1 MTRISSGTN
10 TPWLAGCL
18 LAFGGLSAPTHAGSF
33 DEALAGGTANVDMR
47 LRYENVDDSTHKD
60 AQAATLRTRLGYR
73 TGDYQGIFVF
83 GEFEDVRTVLGL
95 NHYAPVKSGYAV
107 IADPSVTQ
115 VNQAFLGYQ
124 GFYQTT
130 AKLGRQRLILDNARF
145 VGNVGWRQNEQTFD
159 AVSLSNR
166 LFPQTTVTYA
176 FLDKVNGILEKF
188 DADVTDHLLNIT
200 YSGFKSVKITT
211 YGYLLKDD
219 HSKANNN
226 TYGLRLSG
234 AHRLDQKKKLLYTAE
249 FASQK
254 TDDNDALYTFLEGG
268 MQYGGA
274 KFKLGYERLGSDN
287 GGYGLQTPLATKH
300 AFNGWADEFLATPVK
315 GLQDVMVSVGGT
327 VAGAKLLAVYHDFSA
342 DQGSKDYGTEV
353 DLLAARKF
361 AKRYLLGIKYAG
373 YRADSWKTDTD
384 KLWFWGQ
391 LKI

>member
-1 MTRISSGTN
+1 LIGAALLVSPAYAGT
-10 TPWLAGCL
+10 LE
-18 LAFGGLSAPTHAGSF
+18 
-33 DEALAGGTANVDMR
+33 EALTGGKANVNMR
-47 LRYENVDDSTHKD
+47 LRYEAVDDSTNKD

-73 TGDYQGIFVF
+73 SGDYKDIFIF

-95 NHYAPVKSGYAV
+95 NHYAPEKSGYAL

-124 GFYQTT
+124 GLYQTT

-159 AVSLSNR
+159 AVSLTNH
-166 LFPQTTVTYA
+166 LLPQTTVTYA
-176 FLDKVNGILEKF
+176 FLNKVNGILEKF
-188 DADVTDHLLNIT
+188 DADVTDHLLNIA
-200 YSGFKSVKITT
+200 YSGFKAAKITA

-234 AHRLDQKKKLLYTAE
+234 ASHLDQKITLLYTAE
-249 FASQK
+249 FSSQK
-254 TDDNDALYTFLEGG
+254 TDHFDALYTFLEGG
-268 MQYGGA
+268 LQCGGV

-287 GGYGLQTPLATKH
+287 SDYGFQTPLATKH
-300 AFNGWADEFLATPVK
+300 AFNGWADEFLKTPTK
-315 GLQDVMVSVGGT
+315 GLQDAMVSVGGK
-327 VAGAKLLAVYHDFSA
+327 VIGAKLLAVYHDFSA
-342 DQGSKDYGTEV
+342 DQGSEDWGTEV

-373 YRADSWKTDTD
+373 YRADNWKTDTD
-384 KLWFWGQ
+384 KFWLWGQ
-391 LKI
+391 MHI